1 MKPMFLMLAPPPYNA
16 WANDR
21 LMVLKTACVASLA
34 FLAAR
39 VDRVGRGKSA
49 AGIRVAGSK
58 FDGSR
63 YSGTVDITISSNT
76 ACTIVWHTGG
86 EDLTGVCMRDA
97 DSFAAAYVA
106 DGEAG
111 LVLYTV
117 EADGTLNG
125 VWTVAD
131 QNGVGTDVL
140 TPERFEPANPPE
152 SVPSDAPGGGHGNHH
167 GP

>member
-1 MKPMFLMLAPPPYNA
+1 MKPMFEMPAAYHA

-21 LMVLKTACVASLA
+21 LIVLKTACVASLA
-34 FLAAR
+34 YLALASTASA
-39 VDRVGRGKSA
+39 VEIGGRY
-49 AGIRVAGSK
+49 RVAGSN

-63 YSGTVDITISSNT
+63 YAGTVDITISSNT
-76 ACTIVWHTGG
+76 ACSIVWHTGG
-86 EDLTGVCMRDA
+86 EDLTGVCMRGA

-106 DGEAG
+106 GGQAG

-117 EADGTLNG
+117 EADGSLNG

-152 SVPSDAPGGGHGNHH
+152 SVPSGAPGGGHGERH